1 MPFEELANMPCQTC
15 RGEKRVVQHTG
26 KGFSNEW
33 EECSC
38 PDCQEDGQPTGL
50 ALPMLSD
57 ECDVCHGRLVFQLT
71 SRLTGDQWT
80 QDCVDCY
87 GTGRILR
94 EVTVE
99 ALREEI
105 ERQEYLWSL
114 HCCAKSPILNSQG
127 KVAAS
132 VWKVGDKKGPQLAL
146 GNSAAEALGSALL
159 KAFKG
164 G

>member
-1 MPFEELANMPCQTC
+1 MPFKELANMPCQTC

-33 EECSC
+33 EERPC

-50 ALPMLSD
+50 ALPRLSEPCRHVAVFD
-57 ECDVCHGRLVFQLT
+57 RMGAEHRCFHCH
-71 SRLTGDQWT
+71 
-80 QDCVDCY
+80 
-87 GTGRILR
+87 GTGRIPR
-94 EVTVE
+94 QVTVE

-132 VWKVGDKKGPQLAL
+132 VWKVGDKKGPQLTL